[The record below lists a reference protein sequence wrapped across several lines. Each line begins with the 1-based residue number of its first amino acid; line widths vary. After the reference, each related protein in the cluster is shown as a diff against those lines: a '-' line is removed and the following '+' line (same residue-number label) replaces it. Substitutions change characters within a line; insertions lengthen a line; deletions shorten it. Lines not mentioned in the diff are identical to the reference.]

1 MICRIRWWL
10 MGMSWSLGLFRKSN
24 SRFVD
29 IGIFF
34 TDRYLDIIT
43 AAPMVFDHG
52 SFAIVS
58 ITNSRLIHHS

>member
-1 MICRIRWWL
+1 MAPW
-10 MGMSWSLGLFRKSN
+10 G
-24 SRFVD
+24 RFILAMNVD